1 MKDYTVQ
8 KGSVVAPEEFHITII
23 SDGPYMV
30 YGKPPMKQQ
39 FIMLNEDRQPWYF
52 KAGRSF
58 STDKEPTAI
67 CRCGS
72 SKNAPYCG
80 GSHVN
85 ADWDPTLT
93 APEEPLLL
101 GAVAYNGPKLILS
114 DNEIYCAFAR
124 MCDAKGQVWNRVMMD
139 DDESVELTKRESE
152 HCPAGRLSAWN
163 KETGEPYEPD
173 LKPSL
178 GLIEDPQIHSS
189 GALWVFGGIPLS
201 RQDGFTYEV
210 RNRMTLC
217 RCGQSANKPFCNGA
231 HASMKWDDGLGGEP
245 DGEEF

>member
-1 MKDYTVQ
+1 MKEYTVQ
-8 KGSVVAPEEFHITII
+8 KGSSVAPEKFHITII

-39 FIMLNEDRQPWYF
+39 FIMVNQDREPWAF

-58 STDKEPTAI
+58 STDREPTAV
-67 CRCGS
+67 CRCGT
-72 SKNAPYCG
+72 SKNMPYCD
-80 GSHVN
+80 GSHVH

-114 DNEIYCAFAR
+114 DNQLYCAFAR
-124 MCDAKGQVWNRVMMD
+124 MCDAKGQVWNRVMMND
-139 DDESVELTKRESE
+139 EESVELTKREADY
-152 HCPAGRLSAWN
+152 CPAGRLSAWN

-189 GALWVFGGIPLS
+189 GAL
-201 RQDGFTYEV
+201 
-210 RNRMTLC
+210 
-217 RCGQSANKPFCNGA
+217 
-231 HASMKWDDGLGGEP
+231 
-245 DGEEF
+245 